1 MILRRAAIYVAL
13 VLCVLGHSVQ
23 SQDITLTSR
32 DGRVELS
39 GTLLGFDGEFYRIET
54 LYGEL
59 TVDGSGVLCDGPGCP
74 NLEDFVAE
82 LKVSGSAT
90 MGAVLMPALIEGF
103 ALRNGYTAEREVEDK
118 THFTYTLTDD
128 RTEKPAAI
136 FYFRVTNTNEGFADL
151 LANEADMVMALR
163 EIRPDEQL
171 RAKEAGMGD
180 MTGDNRSRVLALD
193 AIVPIVAPNN
203 PVRDISPINLAR
215 AFAGRITNWTELGG
229 PDAPISL
236 HAPAAETGLGQAIE
250 DEVIAPAELQMSPNV
265 IRHDRGVELALSVA
279 SDPFALGVASFAE
292 VGNAEAL
299 RLTGPCG
306 RALRATRRSIKMED
320 YPLTAPMF
328 VYLPARRLPKIAR
341 EFLAFTSG
349 PTAQIVIRRAG
360 FVDQAPEE
368 VPIDEQGNRLANAI
382 AAAGPEVGLVE
393 LQRLIRTLAPMK
405 RLTTSFRFE
414 SGSVRLDAQS
424 RSNIQQMARALEQ
437 GRYDARRLLFVG
449 FSDSEG
455 AAYTNKKIALSRAE
469 AVRLAII
476 DAAEIADLDRVQ
488 LDVDA
493 FGEAMPMA
501 CDTSAWGRQ
510 ANRRVEV
517 WVR

>member
-1 MILRRAAIYVAL
+1 MNMRRAATYAAL
-13 VLCVLGHSVQ
+13 FLFISWQ
-23 SQDITLTSR
+23 PAWAQDVTLTSR
-32 DGRVELS
+32 DGRVELT

-54 LYGEL
+54 IYGEL

-74 NLEDFVAE
+74 NLADYVAE
-82 LKVSGSAT
+82 LYISGSAT

-103 ALRNGYTAEREVEDK
+103 ALRNDYTATRQVEDK
-118 THFTYTLTDD
+118 THFNYTLTDD
-128 RTEKPAAI
+128 QTGKRAAV

-171 RAKEAGMGD
+171 RAEEAGMGD

-193 AIVPIVAPNN
+193 AVVPVVAPNN
-203 PVRDISPINLAR
+203 PVRDISPVDLAR
-215 AFAGRITNWTELGG
+215 VYAGLITNWSDLGG
-229 PDAPISL
+229 PNAPITL
-236 HAPAAETGLGQAIE
+236 HAPQPETGLGQAIV
-250 DEVIAPAELQMSPNV
+250 DEIIAPAGLQMSPN
-265 IRHDRGVELALSVA
+265 IKRHDRGAELAQAVA
-279 SDPFALGVASFAE
+279 ADAFALGVASFAE

-299 RLTGPCG
+299 TLTGQCG
-306 RALRATRRSIKMED
+306 RSLRANRRSIKTED

-328 VYLPARRLPKIAR
+328 VYLPARRLPKVAR
-341 EFLAFTSG
+341 EFLAFTRG

-368 VPIDEQGNRLANAI
+368 VPVDEQGNRLANAI
-382 AAAGPEVGLVE
+382 AAAGPEVGLRE
-393 LQRLIRTLAPMK
+393 LQRMTSTLVPMK

-414 SGSVRLDAQS
+414 TGSIRLDAQS
-424 RSNIQQMARALEQ
+424 RSNIQQLARALEQ

-449 FSDSEG
+449 FSDGDGPAE
-455 AAYTNKKIALSRAE
+455 TNKGIALRRAD
-469 AVRLAII
+469 AVRRAVME
-476 DAAEIADLDRVQ
+476 AAETADLERVA
-488 LDVDA
+488 LEIDA

-501 CDTSAWGRQ
+501 CDNSAWGRQ

>member
-1 MILRRAAIYVAL
+1 MILRRAALWAAAF
-13 VLCVLGHSVQ
+13 LCVLGQTVK
-23 SQDITLTSR
+23 SQDVTLMSR

-39 GTLLGFDGEFYRIET
+39 GTILGFDGEFYRIDT
-54 LYGEL
+54 IYGEL

-74 NLEDFVAE
+74 NLEDYVAE
-82 LKVSGSAT
+82 LNVSGSAT

-103 ALRNGYTAEREVEDK
+103 ALRNGYTAVREVEDN
-118 THFTYTLTDD
+118 THFTYTLQDE
-128 RTEKPAAI
+128 RTGKRAAV
-136 FYFRVTNTNEGFADL
+136 FYFRVTNTSEGFADL
-151 LANEADMVMALR
+151 LANEADLVMALR

-193 AIVPIVAPNN
+193 AVVPIVAPNN
-203 PVRDISPINLAR
+203 PVREISPIDLAR
-215 AFAGRITNWTELGG
+215 TFAGRITNWSELGG

-236 HAPAAETGLGQAIE
+236 HAPAFETGLGQAVA
-250 DEVIAPAELQMSPNV
+250 DKVLAPAGFQMSPNAK
-265 IRHDRGVELALSVA
+265 RHDRGVDLAQSVA
-279 SDPFALGVASFAE
+279 SDAFALGVASFAE
-292 VGNAEAL
+292 MGNAEAL
-299 RLTGPCG
+299 RLMGQCG
-306 RALRATRRSIKMED
+306 RPLRATRRSIKMED

-341 EFLAFTSG
+341 EFLAFTRG

-360 FVDQAPEE
+360 FIDQATEE
-368 VPIDEQGNRLANAI
+368 VPMDAQGNRLTNAI
-382 AAAGPEVGLVE
+382 AAAGPEVSLIE
-393 LQRLIRTLAPMK
+393 LQRLIRTLSPMK

-449 FSDSEG
+449 FSDGDG
-455 AAYTNKKIALSRAE
+455 AASTNKEISMKRAV
-469 AVRLAII
+469 AVRAAVTK
-476 DAAEIADLDRVQ
+476 AAETAALDRIE

-493 FGEAMPMA
+493 FGETMPMA
-501 CDTSAWGRQ
+501 CDNSAWGRQ